1 MAPTPT
7 TQLED
12 TMLVAYMVLKGHK
25 IHPWRDAE
33 NHDHI
38 SFDIKGDADQIEADM
53 QKYYA
58 NEQVGIADFV
68 RCFKSVK
75 SQMYAMKKVA
85 TT

>member
-7 TQLED
+7 TNLED

-25 IHPWRDAE
+25 IKPWRDKE
-33 NHDHI
+33 SPDHI
-38 SFDIKGDADQIEADM
+38 TFDIEGDVAKIEADM
-53 QKYYA
+53 QTYYA

-75 SQMYAMKKVA
+75 SQMYAMKKV

>member
-25 IHPWRDAE
+25 IKPWRDLE
-33 NHDHI
+33 NRDHI
-38 SFDIKGDADQIEADM
+38 TFDIEGDADKIEADM
-53 QKYYA
+53 QTYYA

-75 SQMYAMKKVA
+75 SQMYAMKKV